1 MSHSEHGGD
10 ASGEFTMFGSQ
21 FVHQRCTNGGGE
33 GVKYTVQIH
42 SNEGT
47 HVEPQTCVS
56 LTGEM
61 DGSDPTPS
69 QMQLEGNVSGN
80 SNMFAEIVAQPWPKG
95 WPLRLVQSG
104 WSCNEHM

>member
-1 MSHSEHGGD
+1 M
-10 ASGEFTMFGSQ
+10 
-21 FVHQRCTNGGGE
+21 
-33 GVKYTVQIH
+33 KYTVQIH

-95 WPLRLVQSG
+95 YGPPSLFHLAILS
-104 WSCNEHM
+104 